1 MTVLEVVDL
10 DSGYGETQILFDLSV
25 DIDEGETVAVI
36 GPNGAGKS
44 TLFRTIS
51 GTLHPMAG
59 DIVYR
64 GESIADLEPNEI
76 AKRDISHV
84 PQDDN
89 IFTNLTVMENL
100 FVGSYRSIARDRR
113 EQNLD
118 IVFDM
123 FPRLDERRDQMAGTL
138 SGGERQMLAIARGIM
153 TDPDLL
159 LLDEPSLGLAPNL
172 VELVF
177 DRINDIIQE
186 LNTTIFLVEQRVFE
200 SLDLA
205 DRAYVLENGR
215 IQMEGP
221 SEELMDASEIR
232 DSYLGL

>member
-1 MTVLEVVDL
+1 MLEVSNL
-10 DSGYGETQILFDLSV
+10 DSGYGETRVLFDV
-25 DIDEGETVAVI
+25 NVHIDEGETVAVI

-51 GTLHPMAG
+51 GTIMPMAG

-64 GESIADLEPNEI
+64 GESIGGIAPSEI
-76 AKRDISHV
+76 TEKNISHV

-89 IFTNLTVMENL
+89 VFTNLTVMENL
-100 FVGSYRSIARDRR
+100 QVGSYRPTARDQR

-118 IVFDM
+118 IVLDM
-123 FPRLDERRDQMAGTL
+123 FPRLNERQDQRAGTL

-153 TDPDLL
+153 ADPDLL

-172 VELVF
+172 VEEVF
-177 DRINDIIQE
+177 ERINEIIEE
-186 LNTTIFLVEQRVFE
+186 LKITVFLVEQRVFE
-200 SLDLA
+200 SLELA
-205 DRAYVLENGR
+205 ERAYVLENGR
-215 IQMEGP
+215 VQMEGP
-221 SEELMDASEIR
+221 SEELIDDPELR